1 MEKSKPDCIP
11 CNRPKEKVSMRNI
24 KKNKNGITTSDKIL
38 IENISEQDDFKTVEL
53 YNKYF
58 SQSLEVK
65 NLTDPITKSIK
76 KKLLSLISIFIM
88 FMAFGCSPDELP
100 KEEQDC
106 NCGEIIE
113 ASWFQGKFSVFKV
126 KNYCTGEIKQITK
139 DGHYLKGSKYCG
151 Q

>member
-24 KKNKNGITTSDKIL
+24 KKNKNGITTSDKFL

-76 KKLLSLISIFIM
+76 KKLVSLIN
-88 FMAFGCSPDELP
+88 E
-100 KEEQDC
+100 
-106 NCGEIIE
+106 N
-113 ASWFQGKFSVFKV
+113 
-126 KNYCTGEIKQITK
+126 
-139 DGHYLKGSKYCG
+139 
-151 Q
+151 

>member
-1 MEKSKPDCIP
+1 MAKSKPDCIP
-11 CNRPKEKVSMRNI
+11 CNRPKEKVNMRNI

-76 KKLLSLISIFIM
+76 KKLLSLIN
-88 FMAFGCSPDELP
+88 E
-100 KEEQDC
+100 
-106 NCGEIIE
+106 N
-113 ASWFQGKFSVFKV
+113 
-126 KNYCTGEIKQITK
+126 
-139 DGHYLKGSKYCG
+139 
-151 Q
+151 